1 MKRRGFTLVEIL
13 IVLAIITLLVAILL
27 PVLSSVRAAGR
38 SAVCVSNLRQLGQAM
53 QQYTADNDHF
63 PRGLDPADRY
73 TPQMWAGNP
82 DAGGDILTATPL
94 LSEVMAPY
102 IKSPQ
107 LWKCPSDTGFDVVD
121 ITGLP
126 LDARPSC
133 YEKFGMS
140 YFYRTEL
147 TLLNLAEERLPRPAE
162 TNVLS
167 DAAGAWHG
175 AAITNG
181 WNGKRYNMLFA
192 DGHVKNVDSDTSD
205 RAWSTPV
212 R

>member
-1 MKRRGFTLVEIL
+1 MKRRGFTLIEIL
-13 IVLAIITLLVAILL
+13 IVLAIIALLAALLL

-38 SAVCVSNLRQLGQAM
+38 SAACISNLRQLGQAM
-53 QQYTADNDHF
+53 QQYTADNDHY